1 MTVVIAGLRE
11 SVVGDRARSPSL
23 NPWEGGLWGG
33 GVLVL
38 VPRSNQIGAGQPQLC
53 PTELEMGG
61 SSFNLIHDLVLWD
74 SADFRLPLM
83 IVFL

>member
-33 GVLVL
+33 GLVL
-38 VPRSNQIGAGQPQLC
+38 VPSRKQIGAGQPQLC

-61 SSFNLIHDLVLWD
+61 SSFNLIHDLVLCD